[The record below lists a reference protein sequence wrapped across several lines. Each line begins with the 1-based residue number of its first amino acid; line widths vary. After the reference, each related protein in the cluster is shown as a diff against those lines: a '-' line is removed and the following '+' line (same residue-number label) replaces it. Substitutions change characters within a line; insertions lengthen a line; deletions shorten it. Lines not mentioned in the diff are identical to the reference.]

1 MVKTVLEKVD
11 RIGSL
16 FELYGELLTPRQ
28 KELTVYYYF
37 DDLSLAEIAEELG
50 ISRQAV
56 FFGLKRAEE
65 VLESYEEKLGLY
77 GENSARRRKLGQVK
91 NLLREYRAS
100 GDSKKLDLAEEFLD
114 SCMDQ

>member
-1 MVKTVLEKVD
+1 MLEKVD

-16 FELYGELLTPRQ
+16 FELYGEMLTPRQ

-56 FFGLKRAEE
+56 FFGLKRSEE
-65 VLESYEEKLGLY
+65 VLESYEAKLGLLAK
-77 GENSARRRKLGQVK
+77 SVAQKSKIQQIK
-91 NLLREYRAS
+91 MLLEEFRTS
-100 GDSKKLDLAEEFLD
+100 GDKKKLDMAGEILENFPY
-114 SCMDQ
+114 

>member
-1 MVKTVLEKVD
+1 MLEKVD

-28 KELTVYYYF
+28 KELIVYYYF
-37 DDLSLAEIAEELG
+37 DDYSLAEIAELLK

-65 VLESYEEKLGLY
+65 ALESYEDKLGLY
-77 GENSARRRKLGQVK
+77 ARNSVQKNKLLQARKLLNECIAEGSCD
-91 NLLREYRAS
+91 NL
-100 GDSKKLDLAEEFLD
+100 KKVLELLDGLLD
-114 SCMDQ
+114 

>member
-1 MVKTVLEKVD
+1 MLEKVD

-16 FELYGELLTPRQ
+16 FELYGELLTSRQ

-37 DDLSLAEIAEELG
+37 DDLSLAEIAELLG

-65 VLESYEEKLGLY
+65 VLEDYETKLGLY
-77 GENSARRRKLGQVK
+77 GKSLLQKSKLLQARKLLDECCSNCSNGNK
-91 NLLREYRAS
+91 E
-100 GDSKKLDLAEEFLD
+100 KLQEVFELLD
-114 SCMDQ
+114 SLLD

>member
-1 MVKTVLEKVD
+1 MLEKVD

-56 FFGLKRAEE
+56 FFGLKRSEE
-65 VLESYEEKLGLY
+65 VLESYEAKLGLL
-77 GENSARRRKLGQVK
+77 ARSVAQKSKIQQIKMFLEEFRT
-91 NLLREYRAS
+91 S
-100 GDSKKLDLAEEFLD
+100 GDKKKIDMIGEILENFPY
-114 SCMDQ
+114 

>member
-1 MVKTVLEKVD
+1 MLEKVD

-16 FELYGELLTPRQ
+16 FEIYGELLTKRQ

-56 FFGLKRAEE
+56 FFGLKRSEE
-65 VLESYEEKLGLY
+65 ALESYEAKLKVYEKGVLQK
-77 GENSARRRKLGQVK
+77 SR
-91 NLLREYRAS
+91 LLQAQALLQEYRSS
-100 GDSKKLDLAEEFLD
+100 GKDSILEELEQIFDKLLE
-114 SCMDQ
+114 

>member
-1 MVKTVLEKVD
+1 MLAKVD

-16 FELYGELLTPRQ
+16 FELYGELLTSRQ

-56 FFGLKRAEE
+56 FFGVKRSEE
-65 VLESYEEKLGLY
+65 ILESYEEKLGLY
-77 GENSARRRKLGQVK
+77 SKGIVQRSKLAQIK
-91 NLLREYRAS
+91 QLLLECMTL
-100 GDSKKLDLAEEFLD
+100 GNNNNQLNKAEELLD
-114 SCMDQ
+114 GLLD